1 MIWPLFR
8 YVVLAA
14 IRDKL
19 FISVICL
26 LAVTISLSIFF
37 ASSVVTEQDQF
48 AQVFSAYGFRLF
60 GSAILS
66 MFVISYVRRSF
77 EARDIE
83 YLLSRPIGR
92 ISFVV
97 THAAAFSFIALCL
110 SLLLGGALFAIIQID
125 PHAGVFLWWVS
136 ILVEFII
143 MANVAMFFALV
154 MSSSSACMAIVFCFY
169 LLSRLMGEI
178 LGILAKGA
186 YGTVTQILSKI
197 MEVISIFIPRLDLLG
212 QTKWILY
219 GVPDN
224 VSLGFIVAQC
234 AVFLF
239 LIVGASVVDMHRR
252 QF

>member
-19 FISVICL
+19 FVSVICL
-26 LAVTISLSIFF
+26 LAVTVSLSIFF
-37 ASSVVTEQDQF
+37 ASTVVTEQDQF

-66 MFVISYVRRSF
+66 MFVISYVRRCF

-92 ISFVV
+92 VSFII

-110 SLLLGGALFAIIQID
+110 SAVLGGALFVLIQAD
-125 PHAGVFLWWVS
+125 PNAGVLFWWLS
-136 ILVEFII
+136 LLVEFII

-154 MSSSSACMAIVFCFY
+154 MSSASACMAIVFCFY

-178 LGILAKGA
+178 LGILEKGA
-186 YGTVTQILSKI
+186 YGAVTQVLSKI
-197 MEVISIFIPRLDLLG
+197 MEVISIFIPRLDLLA

-224 VSLGFIVAQC
+224 VSLGFIIGQC

-239 LIVGASVVDMHRR
+239 LIIGASVVDMHKR